1 MMNLLKVKQKSIYAR
16 FELDLAPFGTFCNVD
31 KNSINQQ

>member
-1 MMNLLKVKQKSIYAR
+1 MMNLLKVKQEASMPV